1 MTFSRFLV
9 VVSKSHPWRLAILS
23 IPQHRGL
30 LGQNYFYSKYYSKN
44 LFKPLLNRFL
54 MGGLPS

>member
-1 MTFSRFLV
+1 MTLSSFLAV
-9 VVSKSHPWRLAILS
+9 VPKGDPWWPAILF
-23 IPQHRGL
+23 ILQYRGL
-30 LGQNYFYSKYYSKN
+30 LDHNYFHSKYYSKN